1 MYQQNKLLHKFK
13 QLANIALDQYLSR
26 KKPEVSNLQHI
37 SCKVQKL
44 PDVFFLSSLRNA
56 LLIYGVNFFSS
67 ELI

>member
-13 QLANIALDQYLSR
+13 QLANIVLDQYLSR

-44 PDVFFLSSLRNA
+44 PEVFFCHP
-56 LLIYGVNFFSS
+56 
-67 ELI
+67 